1 MSYVWNTSHNRNGS
15 PNSKDA
21 VQTINVH
28 NTRPFGF
35 YRYHQDSDAGK
46 DRRQMVKGAVENEMV
61 R

>member
-1 MSYVWNTSHNRNGS
+1 MSHVWTPSYNRNGP

-21 VQTINVH
+21 VQIINVH

-35 YRYHQDSDAGK
+35 YRYHQDSDPGK
-46 DRRQMVKGAVENEMV
+46 DQRQKVKGAVENEMV

>member
-1 MSYVWNTSHNRNGS
+1 MWTPSYNRNGP

-21 VQTINVH
+21 VQIINVH
-28 NTRPFGF
+28 NTRHFGF

-46 DRRQMVKGAVENEMV
+46 DQRQMVKGAVENEMV

>member
-1 MSYVWNTSHNRNGS
+1 MSHVWTPSYNRNGP

-21 VQTINVH
+21 VQIINVH

-46 DRRQMVKGAVENEMV
+46 DQMQKVKGAVENEMV